1 MTADAGHSD
10 IDGPRAWFRLAVL
23 LALATIGNVGMWSI
37 VVTLPAV
44 QTEFGLDRGEASLPY
59 TLTMIGFGI
68 GGLVLGRATDR
79 IGTAP
84 TIAFAAAMLGTG
96 YVVASQAGVFWLYAV
111 VHGVLIGLLGSAA
124 MFAPLMADA
133 SHWFLRRR
141 GLAVSICA
149 SGNYVAGTV
158 WPPAVEY
165 VTRLNGWRTAEL
177 GIGLFCA
184 ATMLPL
190 TLLLRRKRPEA
201 GTMRSVDARADVRTR
216 FGMPLGALQG
226 LLVLAGVACCVAM
239 SMPQVHLVAY
249 CGDLG
254 YGVARG
260 ADMLALMMACG
271 IVSRIASG
279 WIADR
284 IGGRATLLGGSL
296 LQSLMLAHYLPFTGL
311 ASLYVISALFGLV
324 QGGIIPSYAIIV
336 REVFSAREAGTR
348 VGTVIM
354 ATVFGMALGGW
365 VSGAIFDLTGS
376 YRDAFANGVAW
387 NVLNLGVVMTLLL
400 RDRGRREVAV
410 A

>member
-79 IGTAP
+79 IGTAT

-284 IGGRATLLGGSL
+284 IGGLATLLGGSL

>member
-68 GGLVLGRATDR
+68 
-79 IGTAP
+79 AP

-284 IGGRATLLGGSL
+284 IGGLATLLGGSL